1 MGRSAAAGASQPG
14 RRAQARLRH
23 HPGRGGDHGRSAQR
37 GHPLRGDRPAG
48 GPRADRAARVGRP
61 PPAVPHHDGRRRGA
75 GPAVRADEQGRLGG
89 QGAAEHPSRLGR
101 SMRPPLARAVL
112 ALYPPSWRARYGV
125 EVLALLDDSGGGP
138 AAVASLAWHALP
150 AWFYPPRHLHDRPA
164 RMRASLATALMSWSM
179 LTGLGLVFAQLT
191 QLQGLAPATLPQ
203 IRWAYAVFDITLAT
217 SALIAGLGG
226 LPLWLLMLRQARR
239 EQRTRDTVYL
249 LLPVIAPVTYLA
261 GLIVTARLGGG
272 ASGVSQGWFGVIT
285 LAGFA
290 AAATAAAGPGLALR
304 RLQPRGP
311 ALRLAA
317 TAAGVSAGVMAVAA
331 VAIVIAVSSLDLWA
345 RQFAG
350 YHDSTLSGIYLA
362 LVVVA
367 AAVTTVSATRGTRA
381 ALTQP

>member
-1 MGRSAAAGASQPG
+1 MS
-14 RRAQARLRH
+14 
-23 HPGRGGDHGRSAQR
+23 
-37 GHPLRGDRPAG
+37 
-48 GPRADRAARVGRP
+48 
-61 PPAVPHHDGRRRGA
+61 
-75 GPAVRADEQGRLGG
+75 
-89 QGAAEHPSRLGR
+89 
-101 SMRPPLARAVL
+101 PPLARAVL

-150 AWFYPPRHLHDRPA
+150 AWFRPPRHLHDRPA
-164 RMRASLATALMSWSM
+164 RMRASLATALVSWSM

-191 QLQGLAPATLPQ
+191 QLQGLAALPQ
-203 IRWAYAVFDITLAT
+203 VRWAYAVFDVTLAT

-249 LLPVIAPVTYLA
+249 LLPVIAPITYLV
-261 GLIVTARLGGG
+261 GLIVTARLVGG

-285 LAGFA
+285 LAGLA

-331 VAIVIAVSSLDLWA
+331 VAIVIAVTSLDLWA
-345 RQFAG
+345 RPFAG

-362 LVVVA
+362 LVVAA

-381 ALTQP
+381 ALAHP

>member
-1 MGRSAAAGASQPG
+1 
-14 RRAQARLRH
+14 
-23 HPGRGGDHGRSAQR
+23 
-37 GHPLRGDRPAG
+37 
-48 GPRADRAARVGRP
+48 
-61 PPAVPHHDGRRRGA
+61 
-75 GPAVRADEQGRLGG
+75 
-89 QGAAEHPSRLGR
+89 
-101 SMRPPLARAVL
+101 MRPLLARAAL
-112 ALYPPSWRARYGV
+112 ALYPPSWRARYGD

-150 AWFYPPRHLHDRPA
+150 AWFCPPRHLHDRPA

-191 QLQGLAPATLPQ
+191 QLQGFAPAAAPQ
-203 IRWAYAVFDITLAT
+203 IRWAYAVFDVTLAT

-226 LPLWLLMLRQARR
+226 LPLWLLMLRRAWR

-249 LLPVIAPVTYLA
+249 LLPVIAPVTYLV
-261 GLIVTARLGGG
+261 GLIATARLVGG

-290 AAATAAAGPGLALR
+290 AAATAAVGPGLALR

-331 VAIVIAVSSLDLWA
+331 VAIVIAVTSLDLWA
-345 RQFAG
+345 RQFVG
-350 YHDSTLSGIYLA
+350 YHDGTLSVIYLA
-362 LVVVA
+362 LVVA
-367 AAVTTVSATRGTRA
+367 TATVTTVSAARGTRA
-381 ALTQP
+381 ALADP

>member
-1 MGRSAAAGASQPG
+1 MGRSAAAGAGQPG

-61 PPAVPHHDGRRRGA
+61 PPAIPHHDGRRRGA

-89 QGAAEHPSRLGR
+89 QGTAEHASRLGR
-101 SMRPPLARAVL
+101 SMSPPLARAVL

-164 RMRASLATALMSWSM
+164 R
-179 LTGLGLVFAQLT
+179 
-191 QLQGLAPATLPQ
+191 
-203 IRWAYAVFDITLAT
+203 
-217 SALIAGLGG
+217 
-226 LPLWLLMLRQARR
+226 
-239 EQRTRDTVYL
+239 
-249 LLPVIAPVTYLA
+249 LA
-261 GLIVTARLGGG
+261 GGGN
-272 ASGVSQGWFGVIT
+272 GVSQGWFGVIT

-331 VAIVIAVSSLDLWA
+331 VAIVIAVTSLDLWA

-381 ALTQP
+381 ALAHP